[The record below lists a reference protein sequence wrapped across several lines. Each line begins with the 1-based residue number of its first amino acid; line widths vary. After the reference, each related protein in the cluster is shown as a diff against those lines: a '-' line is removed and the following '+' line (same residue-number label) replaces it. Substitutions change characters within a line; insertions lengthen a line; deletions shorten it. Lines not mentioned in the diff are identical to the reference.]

1 MSGVSWD
8 PNDFDLSSTSREGSS
23 SRAEVERWLQ
33 TMEGLLSDVADD
45 PDLAESLARVIART
59 RARHQVA
66 ADRTKRTL
74 SSIDSILQ
82 RSKRLGTGEPD
93 L

>member
-8 PNDFDLSSTSREGSS
+8 PNDFDLSAREGSS

-33 TMEGLLSDVADD
+33 TMESLLSDVADD
-45 PDLAESLARVIART
+45 PDLAESLTRAIART

-82 RSKRLGTGEPD
+82 RSKRFGSGDPD